1 MGRRKLKNPDELV
14 KPGPSATIAER
25 LRYLVDLTRKTQVEF
40 GKLINVDPSN
50 MSKILSG
57 NYPITDAMVN
67 RVVVNLG
74 VSKDWLT
81 NGTDVPYPKSAT
93 AGAPLVP
100 EVDTG
105 PVAVHDRNA
114 VGAPVYDIDA
124 TAGCVPLS
132 RMFTDEH
139 IIGRLDLPGLDRTQP
154 IVRVSGDSMEP
165 KIRDGGYIA
174 IRHLSRDGFIYWGKV
189 YLVIT
194 EDYRMVKIVRK
205 HTNPG
210 MVILHSINPEYD
222 DMEIERNQIQALFL
236 VNGVFNYEI
245 L

>member
-14 KPGPSATIAER
+14 KPGPSATMAER

-81 NGTDVPYPKSAT
+81 KGTDVPYPKSVT

-132 RMFTDEH
+132 RMFTNEH

-154 IVRVSGDSMEP
+154 G
-165 KIRDGGYIA
+165 
-174 IRHLSRDGFIYWGKV
+174 
-189 YLVIT
+189 
-194 EDYRMVKIVRK
+194 DYRRLP
-205 HTNPG
+205 NG
-210 MVILHSINPEYD
+210 QD
-222 DMEIERNQIQALFL
+222 CAQA
-236 VNGVFNYEI
+236 Y
-245 L
+245 

>member
-114 VGAPVYDIDA
+114 VG
-124 TAGCVPLS
+124 
-132 RMFTDEH
+132 
-139 IIGRLDLPGLDRTQP
+139 
-154 IVRVSGDSMEP
+154 
-165 KIRDGGYIA
+165 
-174 IRHLSRDGFIYWGKV
+174 
-189 YLVIT
+189 
-194 EDYRMVKIVRK
+194 
-205 HTNPG
+205 
-210 MVILHSINPEYD
+210 
-222 DMEIERNQIQALFL
+222 
-236 VNGVFNYEI
+236 
-245 L
+245 